1 MKSRFRAICVLLSG
15 IELNWEREGGC
26 GMVVCVV
33 AQRSWLNLARFLTGV
48 FFFQYGVVNELC
60 VVFGPVMKRNDV
72 ARLAEWVE
80 RKMSG

>member
-1 MKSRFRAICVLLSG
+1 MWYGRVC
-15 IELNWEREGGC
+15 GGSKI
-26 GMVVCVV
+26 V
-33 AQRSWLNLARFLTGV
+33 AKPSESPDWR
-48 FFFQYGVVNELC
+48 FFFQYGVGNELC